1 MRLALHSYKNVI
13 AEGKEIDMD
22 KERFIENITEQIKEA
37 QLKLGYTK
45 ETIRLYFPV
54 RSLCDLICTE
64 PMEGKDL
71 VDLLEKEF
79 QDTVLGR
86 LTFILCKGDR
96 IEVCISAAGAEYVH
110 GQVADPPFLA
120 GIIELFRNNHCLTI
134 EEIST
139 YFAKFSENYVCEK
152 MEPGTEFDY
161 VLYFADGKPDPWY
174 YCVKIEMGHT
184 IYHRFTEA
192 DYRSLTANISL

>member
-1 MRLALHSYKNVI
+1 MALHSYKNGI
-13 AEGKEIDMD
+13 TERKEIDMD

-45 ETIRLYFPV
+45 ETIRLYFPA

-86 LTFILCKGDR
+86 LAFILC
-96 IEVCISAAGAEYVH
+96 
-110 GQVADPPFLA
+110 
-120 GIIELFRNNHCLTI
+120 
-134 EEIST
+134 
-139 YFAKFSENYVCEK
+139 
-152 MEPGTEFDY
+152 
-161 VLYFADGKPDPWY
+161 
-174 YCVKIEMGHT
+174 
-184 IYHRFTEA
+184 
-192 DYRSLTANISL
+192 

>member
-1 MRLALHSYKNVI
+1 
-13 AEGKEIDMD
+13 MD

-45 ETIRLYFPV
+45 ETIRLYFPA

-86 LTFILCKGDR
+86 LTFILYKGDR

-110 GQVADPPFLA
+110 EQVADPPFLA

-152 MEPGTEFDY
+152 M
-161 VLYFADGKPDPWY
+161 
-174 YCVKIEMGHT
+174 
-184 IYHRFTEA
+184 
-192 DYRSLTANISL
+192 